1 MADKYSFITIKK
13 INSMGVL
20 SKAYSHNYR
29 TSFVPNADSSLH
41 MKNEELVNKSH
52 LNYNERWERRM
63 KEAGAKLGRKDAVRA
78 YEIIT
83 TYSDTG
89 FVDVEEWKKDNVK
102 WMQDYFGKDN
112 VLSMMFHGD
121 ECGNVHIHSIVIPID
136 ERGRLCAKSFT
147 GGAKKMHELQN
158 SYGAAMEK
166 HGLKRGLENSR
177 AKHQDIRRFYAA
189 LNNAV
194 SAKIPEREQGEDFEE
209 YFNRVNTYLQEK
221 ELKNLG
227 EKQALKREVDEAKT
241 HLFTFKKK
249 YKKAIK
255 LHDTWEGLYGLESTE
270 MQFDRLLA
278 KTEENKQTAKEK
290 ELSE

>member
-13 INSMGVL
+13 ISSMGTL
-20 SKAYSHNYR
+20 SAAYAHNYR
-29 TSFVPNADSSLH
+29 TSYVPNADSELR
-41 MKNEELVNKSH
+41 MRNEELVNRTSF
-52 LNYNERWERRM
+52 NYNELWERRM
-63 KEAGAKLGRKDAVRA
+63 KAAKAKVGRKDAVRA

-89 FVDVEEWKKDNVK
+89 YVDVEEWKKDNVR
-102 WMQDYFGKDN
+102 WMQEYFGKDN

-158 SYGAAMEK
+158 SYGHAMEK
-166 HGLKRGLENSR
+166 HGLKRGLENTR
-177 AKHQDIRRFYAA
+177 AKHQDIRRFYAS
-189 LNNAV
+189 LNNAATEQV
-194 SAKIPEREQGEDFEE
+194 PEREPNEDFET
-209 YFNRVNTYLQEK
+209 YFERVNTYLQEK
-221 ELKNLG
+221 ELRHLG

-241 HLFTFKKK
+241 HLFTFRKK

-255 LHDTWEGLYGLESTE
+255 LYDTWEGLYGLESTE
-270 MQFDRLLA
+270 AQFDKLLA
-278 KTEENKQTAKEK
+278 KTEENRQAAKEK
-290 ELSE
+290 ELSD